1 MEENLKVSSKLEDQQ
16 QTAKM
21 FENPILERLRKS
33 HIAVPISIFIITAA
47 GLLVYAA
54 RTTDIPVLTTTL
66 IFLTGVVVFTLV
78 EYVVHKEVYHAKSE
92 SILKQGHTF
101 HHDYPKQKSFLA
113 MPPIMS
119 IVTAIILFLLFR
131 LILNDYSFSFLAG
144 FLMSYAGY
152 LIIHAITHI
161 YKPPKNFLKIWWKHH
176 LVHHY
181 NDKVNFG
188 VTSPFWD
195 HVFGTVEKK

>member
-1 MEENLKVSSKLEDQQ
+1 MNDNAKTGRKLDDNQQ
-16 QTAKM
+16 SAKM
-21 FENPILERLRKS
+21 FDNPILERLRKS
-33 HIAVPISIFIITAA
+33 HIAVPISIFVIISI

-54 RTTDIPVLTTTL
+54 STTSIPALTTIGL
-66 IFLTGVVVFTLV
+66 FLVGVFVFTLV
-78 EYVVHKEVYHAKSE
+78 EYVVHKEVYHAKTE
-92 SILKQGHTF
+92 SILKEGHTF
-101 HHDYPKQKSFLA
+101 HHEYPKQKSFLA

-119 IVTAIILFLLFR
+119 VITAVVLFLLFR

-144 FLMSYAGY
+144 FLMAYAGY
-152 LIIHAITHI
+152 LVIHAITHI

-195 HVFGTVEKK
+195 HIFGTVDKK

>member
-1 MEENLKVSSKLEDQQ
+1 MNDNAKTARKLDEHQQ
-16 QTAKM
+16 SAKM
-21 FENPILERLRKS
+21 FENPVLERLRKS
-33 HIAVPISIFIITAA
+33 HIAVPISIFVIISI
-47 GLLVYAA
+47 GLLVYATS
-54 RTTDIPVLTTTL
+54 TTSIPATTTIGL
-66 IFLTGVVVFTLV
+66 FFVGIFVFTLV
-78 EYVVHKEVYHAKSE
+78 EYVVHKEVYHAKTDSL
-92 SILKQGHTF
+92 LKQGHTF
-101 HHDYPKQKSFLA
+101 HHEYPKQRSFLA

-119 IVTAIILFLLFR
+119 VITAIVLFLLFR

-144 FLMSYAGY
+144 FLLAYAGY
-152 LIIHAITHI
+152 LVIHAITHI

-195 HVFGTVEKK
+195 HIFGTVEKK

>member
-1 MEENLKVSSKLEDQQ
+1 
-16 QTAKM
+16 M
-21 FENPILERLRKS
+21 FENPVLERLRKS
-33 HIAVPISIFIITAA
+33 HIAVPISIFVIISI
-47 GLLVYAA
+47 GLLVYATS
-54 RTTDIPVLTTTL
+54 TTSIPATTTIGL
-66 IFLTGVVVFTLV
+66 FFVGIFVFTLV
-78 EYVVHKEVYHAKSE
+78 EYVVHKEVYHAKTDSL
-92 SILKQGHTF
+92 LKQGHTF
-101 HHDYPKQKSFLA
+101 HHEYPKQRSFLA

-119 IVTAIILFLLFR
+119 VITAIVLFLLFR

-144 FLMSYAGY
+144 FLLAYAGY
-152 LIIHAITHI
+152 LVIHAITHI

-195 HVFGTVEKK
+195 HIFGTVEKK